1 MIHYFDPAV
10 DLKRHSKR
18 KRNTKDSE
26 TQFEGGSH
34 ARDQVTPNRQSSPD
48 SGDDDVVEPID
59 YPHAPLKRNVELPP
73 KLDASPVEQRN
84 VKRQHLAVLNTI
96 LHKSLLDQDF
106 CRAGRAF
113 GMLLRIDFNGHRV
126 DLRKNELWGIGA
138 EILLRQDVQQSSGTY
153 SLRDEG
159 PRCNSENANNI
170 DLGPIW
176 FTDKGFDA
184 AKTYYDRLILQFPH
198 RKGRPQDV
206 SAVHFYPAMY
216 GLWIF
221 QTQNRAIRAKA
232 QLEKAHFDS
241 DLTRSISNGTGSEND
256 PSRSKARPT
265 GLRTIEKRE
274 LQDAKEIAER
284 IDGLTLLPPFD
295 RDVQLLKLKGM
306 VALWLADLLHRND
319 PVTMMHVKEQ
329 RDKASD
335 AFATAHRC
343 GGEIDQSTRNSIES
357 DQQSQL
363 SYDL

>member
-18 KRNTKDSE
+18 KRNTKDS
-26 TQFEGGSH
+26 GGSH

-48 SGDDDVVEPID
+48 SGDDDAVEPID

-73 KLDASPVEQRN
+73 ELDASTVEQRN

-106 CRAGRAF
+106 CRAGRVF
-113 GMLLRIDFNGHRV
+113 GMLLRVDFNGRRV

-138 EILLRQDVQQSSGTY
+138 EILLRHDVQQSPGTY
-153 SLRDEG
+153 SMGAEG
-159 PRCNSENANNI
+159 ARSDSENAENI

-176 FTDKGFDA
+176 FSDKGFDA

-198 RKGRPQDV
+198 RKGRPQDI
-206 SAVHFYPAMY
+206 SAVHFYPAMF

-241 DLTRSISNGTGSEND
+241 DSSGSMSNGTGHEND
-256 PSRSKARPT
+256 SSRSKPQRP
-265 GLRTIEKRE
+265 GLRKIETRE